1 MEALPSSLLY
11 YTQQIANFTRNQIK
25 INPLNTNTLKSD
37 GAQQLRVSLPVNSI
51 ANMKSLTM
59 HTKMTVKGVEE
70 NPAGS
75 GANAKG
81 GLIPRGG
88 AAAVLDRVTFACGG
102 VSLDNGTTP
111 YYAVQAVRENLKKG
125 SQKYMSDDCVIAQ
138 GVLEEHE
145 TIPAGGAD
153 QSRKLAV
160 TNFGGFTE
168 CEPCFLDL
176 NLIPEVQVTIQ
187 LAPAYTVPF
196 QWQNRAL
203 GEDKIVAAD
212 NTTECQFELADIYF
226 SLEVIQIGSG
236 IYDALTQRVMAERG
250 SLDVPYPQFQVF
262 RSSSGTQSATG
273 SVSCMSLDRIM
284 VVNRGRGSAS
294 EDSEKYPDYQTQSH
308 AHGPVPGSKTWS
320 CTQLATKFC
329 DNSKTTAAPTGAP
342 STWQMQVNNAPR
354 PLYRVDTEAES
365 FAIAVNADDR
375 TYSHSRGGLVSSQ
388 DMWKDWAW
396 CAVQRLKFD
405 EDPRRLSGL
414 NLSSINSQLAYT
426 PTPNIPGCEVLMITE
441 QTSILRIGGGRAVAV
456 VA

>member
-25 INPLNTNTLKSD
+25 INPLNTASLASD

-59 HTKMTVKGVEE
+59 HTEMTVRGRTES
-70 NPAGS
+70 PAGA
-75 GANAKG
+75 GNAKG

-125 SQKYMSDDCVIAQ
+125 SQKYMSDDCVTAQ
-138 GVLEEHE
+138 GVLEEHA
-145 TIPAGGAD
+145 TIAATTGAE
-153 QSRKLAV
+153 QKRELAV

-176 NLIPEVQVTIQ
+176 NLIPEVQVTVQ
-187 LAPAYTVPF
+187 LAPNYTVPF
-196 QWQNRAL
+196 QWQGRAL
-203 GEDKIVAAD
+203 GEDKTVAAA
-212 NTTECQFELADIYF
+212 NPTACEFSLANIYF

-236 IYDALTQRVMAERG
+236 IYDALTQRIMAERG

-284 VVNRGRGSAS
+284 VTTRGMVS
-294 EDSEKYPDYQTQSH
+294 PNNYQTQTY
-308 AHGPVPGSKTWS
+308 ARGPVPGSKTWS
-320 CTQLATKFC
+320 HTQLATKFS
-329 DNSKTTAAPTGAP
+329 DNGAE
-342 STWQMQVNNAPR
+342 TWQMQVNNAPR
-354 PLYRVDTEAES
+354 PLYRVKSGTES

-375 TYSHSRGGLVSSQ
+375 SYSHSRGGLVSSP
-388 DMWKDWAW
+388 DMWKDYSW

-426 PTPNIPGCEVLMITE
+426 PTENVAGAEVLMITE